1 MERND
6 TTAMTEE
13 ERAARRARRDRA
25 RRERFRAR
33 RRRQMLLLAPFLA
46 AGVIA
51 VVLLSDWGTG
61 EKGTSKDAGD
71 VPAVGNAVVQQ
82 PKEPQE
88 LRFVPR
94 RRQPRR
100 CWGMRFRQPCG
111 AD

>member
-13 ERAARRARRDRA
+13 ERAARRARRSERGGSGSGRA
-25 RRERFRAR
+25 GGGRFCCWR
-33 RRRQMLLLAPFLA
+33 PFWA

-51 VVLLSDWGTG
+51 VVLLSGLG
-61 EKGTSKDAGD
+61 HREKGTSKDAGD

-88 LRFVPR
+88 LRFVPEATAATALLGDEI
-94 RRQPRR
+94 PSAMR
-100 CWGMRFRQPCG
+100 C
-111 AD
+111 

>member
-51 VVLLSDWGTG
+51 GWCFCPDWGTG
-61 EKGTSKDAGD
+61 
-71 VPAVGNAVVQQ
+71 
-82 PKEPQE
+82 
-88 LRFVPR
+88 R
-94 RRQPRR
+94 RGQAKTPVMFRR
-100 CWGMRFRQPCG
+100 WAMR
-111 AD
+111 